1 MMFNTMVNNSQNTA
15 KTMLLTI
22 AVTDLHSISLL
33 EILEAIWSYAG
44 SGFPG
49 NSPLKKTG
57 SGNLYKGLQCGKSQ
71 LFDS

>member
-33 EILEAIWSYAG
+33 EILEAI
-44 SGFPG
+44 
-49 NSPLKKTG
+49 
-57 SGNLYKGLQCGKSQ
+57 
-71 LFDS
+71 